1 MAKPKAQTIQ
11 QRFGFMDDD
20 LKKPKHDELM
30 KWLNDSVDEK
40 LFEWLG
46 IPDEWTEDEISEPKT
61 YALARKAEKVQSLQK
76 QLDREKAS
84 PDYDPYTTFGNL
96 DTSQKDIMNQKY
108 LIEKG
113 ERISKIEKEFQ
124 QASEQIRVSPLPLK
138 PSIRIV
144 KKQWEEPVMSND
156 YIVGFVDMAVTF
168 QLPRLNLNIEL
179 EENGWN
185 SKWNIGYATDNR
197 INFEVKTEIP
207 SLGELI
213 RQLNMYKSYGAKN
226 IFVVAPDDS
235 HKELL
240 QEQGIGF
247 IKYA

>member
-1 MAKPKAQTIQ
+1 M
-11 QRFGFMDDD
+11 G
-20 LKKPKHDELM
+20 
-30 KWLNDSVDEK
+30 
-40 LFEWLG
+40 
-46 IPDEWTEDEISEPKT
+46 
-61 YALARKAEKVQSLQK
+61 
-76 QLDREKAS
+76 
-84 PDYDPYTTFGNL
+84 
-96 DTSQKDIMNQKY
+96 
-108 LIEKG
+108 
-113 ERISKIEKEFQ
+113 
-124 QASEQIRVSPLPLK
+124 
-138 PSIRIV
+138 
-144 KKQWEEPVMSND
+144 ND